1 MMLYTAKG
9 TSAFLVPF
17 ANVLKIATGSWE
29 AVFLVA
35 AAMNILVVLLAL
47 FALLPDPRAP
57 PPTARPAQPSRD
69 RLTRRRCLLPRY

>member
-17 ANVLKIATGSWE
+17 ANVLKSVTGSWE

-35 AAMNILVVLLAL
+35 AGMNMLVVLLAL
-47 FALLPDPRAP
+47 FALLPMRVRHHRLR
-57 PPTARPAQPSRD
+57 RPGLGAD
-69 RLTRRRCLLPRY
+69 RVTG

>member
-17 ANVLKIATGSWE
+17 ANVLKTATGSWE

-35 AAMNILVVLLAL
+35 AAMNIVVVLLAL
-47 FALLPDPRAP
+47 FALHPIRVRHHRLLDPASA
-57 PPTARPAQPSRD
+57 TG
-69 RLTRRRCLLPRY
+69 